1 MLSKKMKR
9 VKWSWLWLSDCFEF
23 FVMKIRKTILSSRMK
38 RTVWGVLHGQCVHT
52 HLQIYWVSRLS
63 LTVVKQIFW
72 LNCSAFDSTIL
83 TWLTVSPRVSLS
95 FFLVNWVTDSPTD
108 SRLTTWLTGSPNLL
122 TMVLHPTYRFTTW
135 LVGSPNLLI
144 SFLHLTQRPTWLNGS
159 PRDSTAF
166 HVTQRLSGWV
176 IGSPALL
183 LSTCLLAL
191 PLAPGLPLGPTF
203 LHLVRNHRLSL
214 KYTGSLLDPTA

>member
-1 MLSKKMKR
+1 
-9 VKWSWLWLSDCFEF
+9 
-23 FVMKIRKTILSSRMK
+23 MKIRKTILSSRMK

-108 SRLTTWLTGSPNLL
+108 SRAPGSPPGLPA
-122 TMVLHPTYRFTTW
+122 HQIY
-135 LVGSPNLLI
+135 SPW
-144 SFLHLTQRPTWLNGS
+144 F
-159 PRDSTAF
+159 ST
-166 HVTQRLSGWV
+166 RL
-176 IGSPALL
+176 IGSPPGLRAHQIFSQDFFTWLSNSPSVLPSIHVALR
-183 LSTCLLAL
+183 LSFRVIRSPAL
-191 PLAPGLPLGPTF
+191 PAYW
-203 LHLVRNHRLSL
+203 LSL
-214 KYTGSLLDPTA
+214 

>member
-1 MLSKKMKR
+1 
-9 VKWSWLWLSDCFEF
+9 
-23 FVMKIRKTILSSRMK
+23 MKIQKTILSSKMK

-122 TMVLHPTYRFTTW
+122 TRVLH
-135 LVGSPNLLI
+135 
-144 SFLHLTQRPTWLNGS
+144 
-159 PRDSTAF
+159 
-166 HVTQRLSGWV
+166 VT
-176 IGSPALL
+176 
-183 LSTCLLAL
+183 
-191 PLAPGLPLGPTF
+191 
-203 LHLVRNHRLSL
+203 HRLSSWIIGSSNL
-214 KYTGSLLDPTA
+214 LTTAPGSDRNWVTNVIFLANVASLRGISCHFSAPKYFMRIRRACEAFSVSDKIN